1 MYFCFWLCWV
11 FAAVQGFFLWLQCM
25 GFVLQWLPLL
35 RSTGSRVLT
44 FCSYYA
50 WTQQLRLLGCRAAD
64 SVVVAHRLSCST
76 TCGTFPGKGSNRC
89 LLHSEAHSSSWAT
102 SDALNCPWLLP
113 KTGVCVCVY
122 VIVVPFFVL
131 FWIQDPVRSHIWL
144 ICLFLLLKSNI
155 ALHPPSSLP
164 THTLEN
170 FFFKDVNFFEEP
182 NLVCLRG

>member
-44 FCSYYA
+44 FCSYDA

-113 KTGVCVCVY
+113 KTGVCVCVCVCDSSTLY
-122 VIVVPFFVL
+122 CSVL
-131 FWIQDPVRSHIWL
+131 NPRSSQVTHL
-144 ICLFLLLKSNI
+144 IDMSLSPLEIKYST
-155 ALHPPSSLP
+155 PSSFLP
-164 THTLEN
+164 SYTHPWE
-170 FFFKDVNFFEEP
+170 FFF
-182 NLVCLRG
+182 